1 MMRRKCFLYTFL
13 SILWM
18 AFIFFMSAQ
27 PASVSQ
33 EMSHNIGF
41 LVGRLFIP
49 GFSGW
54 SAERQLAW
62 AVSIDFFVRK
72 GAHLSEYAVLALL
85 VRAAV
90 RSFRPSGGHTV
101 RITLGI
107 CFLYACTDEIHQL
120 FVPGRAGMFRDVL
133 IDTAGAAAGLLLAAL
148 AVRIWRFCHEVRF

>member
-1 MMRRKCFLYTFL
+1 MIRRKCFLYTLL
-13 SILWM
+13 SIFWM

-33 EMSHNIGF
+33 ELSHHTGF
-41 LVGRLFIP
+41 LIGRLFIP

-54 SAERQLAW
+54 AAERQLAW

-90 RSFRPSGGHTV
+90 RSFRPAIRHAAG
-101 RITLGI
+101 ITLGI
-107 CFLYACTDEIHQL
+107 CFLYACSDEIHQL

-148 AVRIWRFCHEVRF
+148 ILRIGRFFHEI